1 MKGQKAPVQIKVSV
15 YPAPIFEISELRQSI
30 VKCRCG
36 GCRGRSPCFPRCR
49 LVFCSSRLLR
59 RSRVCGNGFDVSHL
73 CSYSPSNT
81 GSSYVPN
88 PISAL
93 SLKPCKASIRA
104 GSIET
109 RERRRHDPFLM
120 AQSRQRKAA
129 NLSRQKALREEREAA
144 LGDPVQSKPTPFIES
159 LQSLQTPDATIAS
172 GSGNALNHFLK
183 TDELDEAL
191 EYSKNLTSPLANP
204 DRDTADPQLEKEA
217 TERHLQE
224 HRNAQEAISR
234 IVNLANGNTKDRTR
248 VTIQKC
254 VETFGRHNTD
264 KALPPKP
271 AAVTHASAP
280 DHPQKAPRAG
290 PDTGSPEV
298 QVAILTTKI
307 LNLSRHLQGTN
318 KDKHNKRNLR
328 LLVHKRQKLLQYLR
342 KKERGGPRWQNLIES
357 LGLSDATWKGE
368 ISI

>member
-1 MKGQKAPVQIKVSV
+1 MPPRILFQSPLKAF
-15 YPAPIFEISELRQSI
+15 A
-30 VKCRCG
+30 
-36 GCRGRSPCFPRCR
+36 
-49 LVFCSSRLLR
+49 
-59 RSRVCGNGFDVSHL
+59 
-73 CSYSPSNT
+73 
-81 GSSYVPN
+81 GSSCVQN
-88 PISAL
+88 PITAL
-93 SLKPCKASIRA
+93 SLRPCKTSIRA
-104 GSIET
+104 GSIEA

-144 LGDPVQSKPTPFIES
+144 LGNPVESKPTAFIES
-159 LQSLQTPDATIAS
+159 LQSLQKPDATIDPKSAD
-172 GSGNALNHFLK
+172 ALNYFLK
-183 TDELDEAL
+183 TDELNQAL
-191 EYSKNLTSPLANP
+191 EYSKTLTSPLENP

-217 TERHLQE
+217 AERHLQE

-248 VTIQKC
+248 VNIQKC
-254 VETFGRHNTD
+254 IETFGRHKTD
-264 KALPPKP
+264 QSLPPKP
-271 AAVTHASAP
+271 AAITHESAP
-280 DHPQKAPRAG
+280 NHPQKAPRAG

-328 LLVHKRQKLLQYLR
+328 LLVHKRQKLLRYLR

-357 LGLSDATWKGE
+357 LGLSDAAWKGE